1 MAKTYTAPWDSFH
14 AKDHAIMTAHEQ
26 IELGYRKGIEV
37 ARERVAQLRDLD
49 PSGWEQ
55 WYDDNIPDI
64 TSPGEIIRR
73 VQARIDILKNDPLKA
88 DGYETPMEI
97 RSSLGL

>member
-1 MAKTYTAPWDSFH
+1 MAKTYRAPWDYFN
-14 AKDHAIMTAHEQ
+14 AREHAIMSSHEQ
-26 IELGYRKGIEV
+26 IELGYRKGMEV
-37 ARERVAQLRDLD
+37 ARERVAQLRELD

-73 VQARIDILKNDPLKA
+73 VQARIDTLNSVMDQQA
-88 DGYETPMEI
+88 DA
-97 RSSLGL
+97 RLCNQFSCQL